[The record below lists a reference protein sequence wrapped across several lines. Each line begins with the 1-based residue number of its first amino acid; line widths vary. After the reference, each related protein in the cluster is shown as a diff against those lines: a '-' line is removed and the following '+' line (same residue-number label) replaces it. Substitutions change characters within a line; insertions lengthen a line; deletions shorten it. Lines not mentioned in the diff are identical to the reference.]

1 MILILGDH
9 DDVVVHG
16 VERELRARGASS
28 VRLASTSFPGDACL
42 DARWTPH
49 GPARRMFRLGGETI
63 DLDAI
68 GAVYH
73 RHMRAGR
80 PVAVSDRRARAF
92 AELEGEAVL
101 LQLCSQLGAPFV
113 PAPWATIRAG
123 QAKLMQLS
131 LAARLGF
138 EIPPSIVTTDPAALL
153 DFVREHGGRCI
164 TKHVS
169 HQSTRDSRL
178 DDDMMRFTEPVTRRD
193 LAALRSVRLAPVYAQ
208 AYVPKRVELRVTVV
222 GERVFAA
229 EIDSQAAARTRHDYR
244 RMDQT
249 GAAYRVHALP
259 DVVATRCVA
268 VARALDLRYG
278 ALDLVLTPDG
288 RYVFLEINPAGEF
301 HWIER
306 LTGLPITAA
315 IADLLTTLDHHAP

>member
-9 DDVVVHG
+9 DDVVVHD

-28 VRLASTSFPGDACL
+28 VRLASTTFPGDARL
-42 DARWTPH
+42 DARWSPH
-49 GPARRMFRLGGETI
+49 GPARRTFRIGGETI

-68 GAVYH
+68 GCVYH

-80 PVAVSDRRARAF
+80 PAAVADRRARAF
-92 AELEGEAVL
+92 AELEAEAVL
-101 LQLCSQLGAPFV
+101 LQLCSQLDAPFV

-123 QAKLMQLS
+123 QAKLAQLT
-131 LAARLGF
+131 LATRLGF
-138 EIPPSIVTTDPAALL
+138 EIPASLVTTDPAALL
-153 DFVREHGGRCI
+153 DFLREHGGRCI

-169 HQSTRDSRL
+169 HQSTRDSGL
-178 DDDMMRFTEPVTRRD
+178 DDEMLRFTEPVTRRD

-208 AYVPKRVELRVTVV
+208 AYVPKQLELRVTVV

-259 DVVATRCVA
+259 DDVASRCVA
-268 VARALDLRYG
+268 VARALDLQYG
-278 ALDLVLTPDG
+278 ALDLVLTPDD

-315 IADLLTTLDHHAP
+315 IADLLTTLDGHAR